1 MESPANG
8 QRPRR
13 DKILTRWSALKSER
27 ASWVSHWQEIS
38 DYIVPRAGRFFVQD
52 RNRGEKRHGKI
63 YDSTATLAMRIL
75 GAGMMAGASSPAR
88 QWFRLSTSDPDVNYY
103 YPVKVWLD
111 DVTRRMQAVFHRSN
125 TYRTL
130 HTMYED
136 LATFG
141 TSVSVMLPDYEGVI
155 HHFPIPVGEFALASN
170 YKGQIDTCY
179 REFDKTV
186 AELVKE
192 FGYDKCTLNTRQMYD
207 RGELDR
213 WVSIIHAIEPRADRD
228 HTKSDS
234 KNMPW
239 RSCYFE
245 IGADPGQYLRESG
258 FKYFP
263 VLAPRWAVNA
273 GDIYGHSAGME
284 ALPFVKQLQHQQLR
298 KAQGIDYMTR
308 PPLQVPTSMKNR
320 DLDTLPGGI
329 SFVDGAS
336 AQAGIRTSFE
346 TKLDLNYML
355 ADIQDVRAGI
365 RASFYAD
372 LFLMLANAPVNSR
385 MTATEVAERHEEK
398 LLMLGPVL
406 ERLHNELLAPLID
419 LTFNYMWDA
428 GLIPPPPREIQG
440 MDLKP
445 DFVSMLAQAQK
456 AVSANAMDKFLGVLG
471 IIGQLKPESVD
482 KLNADELIDNYA
494 DVLSI
499 PPQIVM
505 SDEQIQDLRAAR
517 AEAQAAKEQSAAME
531 QQAAS
536 INDLA
541 SAQTSQPSALT
552 DAVSMFSG
560 YSTAPPPA
568 ANA

>member
-1 MESPANG
+1 METYVQG
-8 QRPRR
+8 KPRR
-13 DKILTRWSALKSER
+13 DKILTRWGALKSER
-27 ASWVSHWQEIS
+27 ASWMSHWQEIS

-88 QWFRLSTSDPDVNYY
+88 PWFRLSTPDPEVNYY

-111 DVTRRMQAVFHRSN
+111 DVTRRMQAVFNRSN

-141 TSVSVMLPDYEGVI
+141 TSVSIMLPDYEGVI
-155 HHFPIPVGEFALASN
+155 HHYPVPVGEFALASN
-170 YKGQIDTCY
+170 YKGQIDTLY
-179 REFDKTV
+179 REFDKSV
-186 AELVKE
+186 GELVKE
-192 FGYDKCTLNTRQMYD
+192 FGYENCTLSTQQLFD
-207 RGELDR
+207 KGELDK
-213 WVSIIHAIEPRADRD
+213 WVTIIHAIEPREDRD
-228 HTKSDS
+228 VSKSDS

-239 RSCYFE
+239 KSCYFE
-245 IGADPGQYLRESG
+245 IGADPGKYLRESG
-258 FKYFP
+258 YKYFP

-298 KAQGIDYMTR
+298 KAQGIDYMTK
-308 PPLQVPTSMKNR
+308 PPLQVPTNMKNR

-329 SFVDGAS
+329 SFVDGAN
-336 AQAGIRTSFE
+336 AQAGIRTAFE

-428 GLIPPPPREIQG
+428 GLIPPPPQEIQG

-456 AVSANAMDKFLGVLG
+456 AVSANAMDKFISVVGILGQ
-471 IIGQLKPESVD
+471 IKPEVVD
-482 KLNADELIDNYA
+482 KINADEMLDNYA

-499 PPQIVM
+499 PPQIVL
-505 SDEQIQDLRAAR
+505 SDEQIEEVRAAR
-517 AEAQAAKEQSAAME
+517 AQAQAAQAQAEAME
-531 QQAAS
+531 KQAAA

-541 SAQTSQPSALT
+541 TAQTSQPSVLS
-552 DAVSMFSG
+552 D
-560 YSTAPPPA
+560 STAIVTGNTPNQLPA
-568 ANA
+568 AQ